1 MASVA
6 ASIKTSNM
14 PSAVSQPLLEREH
27 LRRDTLALLWVTVQ
41 SLTLGSSM
49 TDPLVVGRHCYQRSL
64 FRPVSYSKR
73 TNPQAVTRVAARLSG
88 QALLSRIRSR
98 VLLKLAFKDNNRRRR
113 KLPRQQFLLLKLR
126 RRELPRRPRR
136 VTSVLLNLS

>member
-1 MASVA
+1 
-6 ASIKTSNM
+6 
-14 PSAVSQPLLEREH
+14 
-27 LRRDTLALLWVTVQ
+27 
-41 SLTLGSSM
+41 M
-49 TDPLVVGRHCYQRSL
+49 TDPLEGGLHCCQRSL
-64 FRPVSYSKR
+64 SGPVSFSKR

-126 RRELPRRPRR
+126 RRELPRRPQLI
-136 VTSVLLNLS
+136 SVLLNTS